1 MDLLKNSKKII
12 PFAMIGLML
21 TNSIAPA
28 FAHGD
33 HNADISSF
41 QNAQSVTI
49 TQQVERNKEVEPS
62 PDSLTTFKEHVT
74 GRYVDIEE
82 VLENGGVFHNP
93 LNPKELMFINIDES
107 VKLGQEY
114 FENKDDYEIAK
125 LAENTA
131 KSIFEK
137 EESLP
142 SFYQPTESEGVDE
155 IDYIHINSIQSIL
168 VGAELFL
175 NSSIENNEYGAR
187 FVFYHEFGHS
197 MSSMELLK
205 QTQSQRESSSFKSAN
220 IKESFADVF
229 GSIAVYKDMLRDM
242 KNNKTEEE
250 IDDLFKDFLNSV
262 ITTRSEDAKL
272 HKEYK
277 GGKGYHYTEI
287 PLFVLMSVHHNN
299 PGLLKDI
306 NMKEAEQLSSM
317 IINRTLNHESV
328 YNILYTS
335 SNNMNKFNNDYEA
348 KQELAI
354 EIGSDILPEIQSMIN
369 VNENGKVSF
378 NYNPNQESEILG
390 KKPSTY
396 KI

>member
-1 MDLLKNSKKII
+1 MDLLKNSKRIV

-33 HNADISSF
+33 HSADIASF

-49 TQQVERNKEVEPS
+49 TQQVEKNKEVEPS

-74 GRYVDIEE
+74 GRYVDVKE
-82 VLENGGVFHNP
+82 VLKNGGIFHNP

-107 VKLGQEY
+107 VKLSPDK
-114 FENKDDYEIAK
+114 FENEKDYELAK
-125 LAENTA
+125 MTEKAA
-131 KSIFEK
+131 KVFFEK
-137 EESLP
+137 EEFLP
-142 SFYQPTESEGVDE
+142 SFSESNYSKD
-155 IDYIHINSIQSIL
+155 INDTDYIHINTIQSIL
-168 VGAELFL
+168 IGSELSLLDFGL
-175 NSSIENNEYGAR
+175 GNNEYGER

-197 MSSMELLK
+197 MSSMELFDQNK
-205 QTQSQRESSSFKSAN
+205 KESFQNAN

-250 IDDLFKDFLNSV
+250 IDDLFKDFLNSLMTMRV
-262 ITTRSEDAKL
+262 EET
-272 HKEYK
+272 KEYK
-277 GGKGYHYTEI
+277 KDLDKNDPHYTEI

-317 IINRTLNHESV
+317 IINRTLNQESI
-328 YNILYTS
+328 YNILYENS
-335 SNNMNKFNNDYEA
+335 YNMHDFNNDYEA

-378 NYNPNQESEILG
+378 NYNSNQKSEILG